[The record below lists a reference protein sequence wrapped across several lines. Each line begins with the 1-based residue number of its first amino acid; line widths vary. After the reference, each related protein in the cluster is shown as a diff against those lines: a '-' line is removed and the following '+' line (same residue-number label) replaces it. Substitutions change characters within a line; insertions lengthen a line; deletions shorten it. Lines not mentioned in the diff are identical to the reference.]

1 MQQAVTEERALG
13 VVHQA
18 FVQAVTHGF
27 QRVGRQHDLTAAP
40 LIFEGQR
47 GLGQV
52 VEQQLVQLQHQGAFA
67 VEEEPQVV
75 QFQLAEHHVGGGH
88 QANAQARDQVSA
100 VAVERRAFHLD
111 E

>member
-1 MQQAVTEERALG
+1 MQQSIAEERTLG

-18 FVQAVTHGF
+18 FVQAVTDGF
-27 QRVGRQHDLTAAP
+27 QRIGRQDHLARTP

-67 VEEEPQVV
+67 VEEKPQAV
-75 QFQLAEHHVGGGH
+75 QLQLAEHHVGGRH
-88 QANAQARDQVSA
+88 
-100 VAVERRAFHLD
+100 
-111 E
+111 